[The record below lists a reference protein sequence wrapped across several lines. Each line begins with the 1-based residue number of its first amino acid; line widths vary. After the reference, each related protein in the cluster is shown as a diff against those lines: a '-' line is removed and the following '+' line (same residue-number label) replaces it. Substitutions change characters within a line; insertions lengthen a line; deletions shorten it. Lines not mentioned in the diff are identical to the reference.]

1 MNSYDVSD
9 VRSGCLGEFDLF
21 MCSGSFESRCLGIPA
36 AIAKTS
42 LGGGTGKVLVAFNEN
57 YGDRVSEN
65 VRGLVKIF
73 GSPELCRLRSDDP
86 IFTADSLLE
95 VVDAFW
101 PRKAGARIAVD
112 ITAFTRESLLM
123 LLQVLWRRKGR
134 DDEVMFLY
142 LRAEEYDVGS
152 EDDTKWLS
160 QGIAEVRSVVG
171 YPGDLLPSRGNHL
184 IVMAGFEHDRA
195 VRLVTE
201 CEPAVVSL
209 GVADP
214 ADPEARDHQG
224 VNERSMRRIRNVV
237 GPVHEFRFS
246 GYDAYRAAE
255 DIKRQIREIGEGMNT
270 IVAPMN
276 TKIATVGAG
285 IVGLEM
291 PEVQLCYAQ
300 VDLYNYDA
308 YSEAG
313 DTVYVF
319 RLGGSGGSSS

>member
-1 MNSYDVSD
+1 M
-9 VRSGCLGEFDLF
+9 
-21 MCSGSFESRCLGIPA
+21 
-36 AIAKTS
+36 
-42 LGGGTGKVLVAFNEN
+42 LVAFNETF
-57 YGDRVSEN
+57 GDRVADN
-65 VRGLVKIF
+65 VTELCGLF
-73 GSPELCRLRSDDP
+73 GSTELCRLRSGDP

-95 VVDAFW
+95 GVEMFW
-101 PRKAGARIAVD
+101 PRKAGARVAVD

-123 LLQVLWRRKGR
+123 LLQVLSRRKG
-134 DDEVMFLY
+134 DEDEVTFLY
-142 LRAEEYDVGS
+142 LRAREYDVGGE
-152 EDDTKWLS
+152 EDAKWLS

-171 YPGDLLPSRGNHL
+171 YPGDLLPSRGTHL
-184 IVMAGFEHDRA
+184 IVMGGFEHDRA
-195 VRLVTE
+195 VRLVSE

-224 VNERSMRRIRNVV
+224 VNERSMRRVRSLV

-255 DIKRQIREIGEGMNT
+255 DIKRQMKEVGVDMNT

-276 TKIATVGAG
+276 TKISTVGAG
-285 IVGLEM
+285 MVGLEM

-300 VDLYNYDA
+300 VDMYNYEA

-319 RLGGSGGSSS
+319 RLGTFGG